1 MEPGCQLGKSVGL
14 RDTEAAL
21 GAFAHAARRQIL
33 AAASRAGTLGA
44 DAAMSRDM
52 VAWIKAAK
60 AHCAYVV
67 LLNFVDAVAE
77 SKPRVS
83 SATAAVMDRLVSLH
97 ALATMDD
104 NMGDFLE
111 DGHVS
116 ADQAAAIRAE
126 VAVLLAELRPDA
138 AALVDSFALDD
149 YFSTRRWART
159 TETFTEAVRRGS
171 VGAVQRVA
179 RAAGVRGLAALTA
192 HQGRRAK

>member
-1 MEPGCQLGKSVGL
+1 M
-14 RDTEAAL
+14 
-21 GAFAHAARRQIL
+21 
-33 AAASRAGTLGA
+33 
-44 DAAMSRDM
+44 
-52 VAWIKAAK
+52 AWIKAAK

-116 ADQAAAIRAE
+116 ADQAAAIRSE

-149 YFSTRRWART
+149 YFLNSALGSHDGDVYRRLYDEVQSAPFNASHT
-159 TETFTEAVRRGS
+159 PPGYETLLRQRLLKGIEGS
-171 VGAVQRVA
+171 SK
-179 RAAGVRGLAALTA
+179 L
-192 HQGRRAK
+192 